1 MDGAMV
7 LLAATPLP
15 TLLYNSAMYIDEKRV
30 SDLLGGISSLW
41 GVAAVL
47 FIFAG
52 MPGSLFFPVMLGT
65 SALGGY
71 LEFARSRRKWELVE
85 GLLLTIALILAIVL
99 LEAL

>member
-15 TLLYNSAMYIDEKRV
+15 TLLYNAAMYLDEKRV
-30 SDLLGGISSLW
+30 SDLLGGVSSLW
-41 GVAAVL
+41 GVVAVL
-47 FIFAG
+47 FIYAG
-52 MPGSLFFPVMLGT
+52 MSGSLFFPVMLGT

-71 LEFARSRRKWELVE
+71 LEYGRSRRKWELVE
-85 GLLLTIALILAIVL
+85 GLLLTGALILAMVL

>member
-15 TLLYNSAMYIDEKRV
+15 TLLYNAAMYLDEKRV
-30 SDLLGGISSLW
+30 SDLLGGVSSLW
-41 GVAAVL
+41 GVVAVL
-47 FIFAG
+47 FIYAG
-52 MPGSLFFPVMLGT
+52 MSGSLFFPVMLGT

-71 LEFARSRRKWELVE
+71 LESGRSRRKWELVE
-85 GLLLTIALILAIVL
+85 GLLLTGALILAMVL

>member
-15 TLLYNSAMYIDEKRV
+15 TLLYNAAMYLDEKRI
-30 SDLLGGISSLW
+30 SDLLGGISSIW
-41 GVAAVL
+41 GVVAVL
-47 FIFAG
+47 FIYAG
-52 MPGSLFFPVMLGT
+52 MSGSLFFPVMLGT

-71 LEFARSRRKWELVE
+71 LEYIRSRRKWELVE
-85 GLLLTIALILAIVL
+85 GLLLTTALIIAIVL